1 MKSRMEIHREY
12 EDATSPKRV
21 MKALLPDNAGAPE
34 GTRIDM
40 RAEGRE
46 LIIEV
51 SSDGNLQSFL
61 RTIDDL
67 LLCLQ
72 AAEAALKGSR

>member
-1 MKSRMEIHREY
+1 VKSRIDIRREY
-12 EDATSPKRV
+12 GDATSPKQV
-21 MKALLPDNAGAPE
+21 MRALLPDNSGAPKGTKISMRTE
-34 GTRIDM
+34 GK
-40 RAEGRE
+40 A

-61 RTIDDL
+61 RTVDDL

-72 AAEAALKGSR
+72 AAEGALKGSR

>member
-1 MKSRMEIHREY
+1 MRSRIVIHREY
-12 EDATSPKRV
+12 GGATSPKRV
-21 MKALLPDNAGAPE
+21 MKALLPDNSGAPKGTIISMRTE
-34 GTRIDM
+34 GK
-40 RAEGRE
+40 A

-51 SSDGNLQSFL
+51 SSDGDLQSFL

-72 AAEAALKGSR
+72 AAEGALKGSR